1 MTPAQRDVLSL
12 ISAHVARLLQKAVAY
27 DAVFVV
33 TAAGLVWVEMSAALY
48 LPDVHSVLALADV
61 HIDSARN

>member
-12 ISAHVARLLQKAVAY
+12 ISTHVARLLQKAVAH